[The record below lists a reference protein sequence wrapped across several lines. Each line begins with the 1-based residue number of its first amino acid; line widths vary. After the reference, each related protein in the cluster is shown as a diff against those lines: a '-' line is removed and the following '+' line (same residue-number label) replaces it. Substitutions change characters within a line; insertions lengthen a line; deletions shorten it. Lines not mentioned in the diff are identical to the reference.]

1 VPESQ
6 TILFLKTI
14 TVLDILFRVEFKS
27 ELSFSKSS
35 SQHPRSTIGFR
46 NSDKLHS
53 KSVLS
58 NLELG
63 VVAADDARCSAIGV
77 SMLKLGGHVV
87 DVAFCVLLLL
97 VLFFKLQLAE

>member
-1 VPESQ
+1 M
-6 TILFLKTI
+6 
-14 TVLDILFRVEFKS
+14 
-27 ELSFSKSS
+27 
-35 SQHPRSTIGFR
+35 
-46 NSDKLHS
+46 
-53 KSVLS
+53 LS